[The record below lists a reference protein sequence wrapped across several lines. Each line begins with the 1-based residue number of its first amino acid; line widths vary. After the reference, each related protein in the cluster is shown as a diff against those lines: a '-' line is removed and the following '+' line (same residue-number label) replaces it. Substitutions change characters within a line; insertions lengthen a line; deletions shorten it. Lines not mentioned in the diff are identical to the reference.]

1 MTSTA
6 AWNGGGF
13 HDYDREHCVD
23 LMQFAAFCALPSR
36 WPPMRWRRPKAVRRG
51 THPDAETDARPV
63 P

>member
-23 LMQFAAFCALPSR
+23 LMQFAAFLRATQPAAADALAPSKGGPTR
-36 WPPMRWRRPKAVRRG
+36 HAP
-51 THPDAETDARPV
+51 
-63 P
+63 